1 MDKKMVFHQF
11 IRVEEG
17 YKNCLIINFLRKEY
31 FIADKEHVKGFI
43 SGEIDKESEFVKL
56 LKENGLVIE
65 VDNSVWIPPILF
77 EEHEMEL
84 DTIEIEKGAD
94 ISRIRELL
102 SFYNIKTIKLYDF
115 KKEVKIVDNVK
126 YELYKK
132 DFNECYEFVR
142 NDKKIFNVNK
152 DIYFNNMK
160 YNFCYFNK
168 MSITKDNKIR
178 PCIYSNIEVA
188 DISEEPDVIIDK
200 MKTYWQITKD
210 MIEKCKDC
218 EFRYLC
224 LDCRETAYRESGDLY
239 SPPSS
244 CKYDPYK
251 GDWK

>member
-94 ISRIRELL
+94 ISSTR
-102 SFYNIKTIKLYDF
+102 S
-115 KKEVKIVDNVK
+115 
-126 YELYKK
+126 
-132 DFNECYEFVR
+132 
-142 NDKKIFNVNK
+142 
-152 DIYFNNMK
+152 
-160 YNFCYFNK
+160 
-168 MSITKDNKIR
+168 
-178 PCIYSNIEVA
+178 
-188 DISEEPDVIIDK
+188 
-200 MKTYWQITKD
+200 
-210 MIEKCKDC
+210 
-218 EFRYLC
+218 
-224 LDCRETAYRESGDLY
+224 
-239 SPPSS
+239 
-244 CKYDPYK
+244 
-251 GDWK
+251 